1 MCMCVYTQTHIDI
14 HICMYISNNYTYYK
28 GRHGPT
34 HLLKHPH
41 CCRGRRQLVSF
52 DGVCRVF

>member
-1 MCMCVYTQTHIDI
+1 
-14 HICMYISNNYTYYK
+14 MYISNNYTYYK

-52 DGVCRVF
+52 DSVCRVF